1 MNVQY
6 ETLIYRL
13 ESLGLNFMAAGLES
27 FLSETHRQDQTLV
40 NVIADLIEIE
50 YIPRKE
56 RSTKSRLKL
65 SGMPVLKRLEDFDR
79 LWLKGG
85 ITERQFEELSS
96 APGHRLPALGTA
108 VVVALA
114 GHAHPE
120 RVIAF
125 PIFIGTGLRKD
136 FTGFVNGGA
145 HVAQMIGQI
154 EAAPEAGLRCA
165 PILARFAKGSDGFGG
180 GFTGQIVIHCY
191 FDCIAKGKLV
201 VGQAKVMGARGIAR
215 TRHPINHCPVFVFD
229 LPIVSDVGVKRGCIA
244 EADGNLG
251 GILMKHLT
259 IDDQIGFIIYRPGF
273 GRGFA
278 TFGVPALG
286 GDKFSSVH
294 R

>member
-96 APGHRLPALGTA
+96 LSFLERKENIIFMGPSGLGKTHLMLALGHKACLDGFTSYYTTCIDLIENLVKARENKRLKSKLMWLRKPHLLLVDEVGYETLSPEQANLFFQVVNLHLWRAAYHFPALCPAAGKGRGQGEPSDRLPRRDLCRQYPT
-108 VVVALA
+108 
-114 GHAHPE
+114 
-120 RVIAF
+120 
-125 PIFIGTGLRKD
+125 LR
-136 FTGFVNGGA
+136 
-145 HVAQMIGQI
+145 Q
-154 EAAPEAGLRCA
+154 L
-165 PILARFAKGSDGFGG
+165 
-180 GFTGQIVIHCY
+180 
-191 FDCIAKGKLV
+191 
-201 VGQAKVMGARGIAR
+201 
-215 TRHPINHCPVFVFD
+215 
-229 LPIVSDVGVKRGCIA
+229 
-244 EADGNLG
+244 
-251 GILMKHLT
+251 HL
-259 IDDQIGFIIYRPGF
+259 
-273 GRGFA
+273 
-278 TFGVPALG
+278 
-286 GDKFSSVH
+286 
-294 R
+294 